1 MGDFKFGVPGPPG
14 SPWGFPGGFASAP
27 IGQGSDPD
35 VAEVSGP
42 EKLARVS
49 GLGNP
54 LVRFT
59 EIVSQV
65 WNSLVRRGQLV
76 KRSDGEYEVLF
87 EDDDTGGLTGT
98 FP

>member
-1 MGDFKFGVPGPPG
+1 MPDFKFGVPGPPG
-14 SPWGFPGGFASAP
+14 SPWGFPGGSASAP
-27 IGQGSDPD
+27 RGEGPAT
-35 VAEVSGP
+35 VPAEPGGP
-42 EKLARVS
+42 EKLVRVS

-76 KRSDGEYEVLF
+76 KRADGEYEIVVADPPGSL
-87 EDDDTGGLTGT
+87 DGWI
-98 FP
+98 